1 MSTINLQTGGK
12 RKPEEKRPLRL
23 IPAIHRAAHRIS
35 VYVERDSNL
44 GITQAEAHILTHLW
58 VSGDSTI
65 GRLHSA
71 FGHRRSTLTS
81 ILDRLAHSALIS
93 RETSKMD
100 RRTFVVSLSSEGKAV
115 GREAYK
121 MLLAVEQDVI
131 AKVNRSEINGFSV
144 VVQAISDFHPK
155 KHQ

>member
-144 VVQAISDFHPK
+144 VVQAISDFHPQ